1 MVAANVMLTR
11 LVGHL
16 IIPVAGRL
24 LVGQRTGRTVKNFLE
39 FMMASVG
46 MGIAI
51 SRRKSFKER
60 TWPRLCSAPGL
71 TWCQALF
78 ITRWPE
84 LAERL
89 AGKENLGGPLAGLA
103 SLERTAMTSSWR
115 RTMPSSGRRRLSV
128 WIFGARR
135 VAQSTNKCTSTS
147 RPPPSGARPLS
158 SSASPGGGSPQS
170 RRAGAGTPLRP
181 TMWGRGRRTQRRRAA
196 AERGRRTQWGF
207 PNSRGVG

>member
-1 MVAANVMLTR
+1 
-11 LVGHL
+11 
-16 IIPVAGRL
+16 
-24 LVGQRTGRTVKNFLE
+24 VKNFLE

-181 TMWGRGRRTQRRRAA
+181 TMRCQGRRTPRRRAA